1 VRKIKNIQIIRLI
14 KIIQF
19 GLYFMSLFLFAKSR
33 YKVALLPLS
42 GGMIL
47 EVQLPREFGWGF
59 VKNKKN
65 VFLSSKKTWVEPM
78 IALIVLI
85 FLVGFACYFL

>member
-1 VRKIKNIQIIRLI
+1 MRKIKNIQIIRFI

-33 YKVALLPLS
+33 HKVALLPLS
-42 GGMIL
+42 GGILL
-47 EVQLPREFGWGF
+47 EVQLPRKYGWGF
-59 VKNKKN
+59 VKNKKS
-65 VFLSSKKTWVEPM
+65 VFLSSKKTWLEPM
-78 IALIVLI
+78 IALVVLV

>member
-1 VRKIKNIQIIRLI
+1 MRKIKNIQIIRLI

-33 YKVALLPLS
+33 YKVALLPLL

-47 EVQLPREFGWGF
+47 EVQLPRKFGWGF

-78 IALIVLI
+78 IALIVLV

>member
-1 VRKIKNIQIIRLI
+1 MRKIKNIQIIRLI

-19 GLYFMSLFLFAKSR
+19 GLYFMSLFCFAKSR
-33 YKVALLPLS
+33 YKVALFPLS

-59 VKNKKN
+59 VKIRKMSF
-65 VFLSSKKTWVEPM
+65 FLRKKTWVEPM